1 MTEMIQHAKRALLA
15 EIEAVQKFPSKEI
28 LNPESISEI
37 PGSASA
43 LVRFDHVITSLK
55 FVEECKAH
63 YEGKT
68 VKVKP
73 HQFKEHSMDLIFD
86 GIPEK
91 TIESIELEWENDF
104 ILKKTLHKLE
114 NLEDQAET
122 GLLKSLFAPQTNY
135 YKTPPETEVYHD
147 SSRNNCQIE
156 SIEKAL
162 HQPVSFVWGPPGTG
176 KTSTLGFII
185 ANYLMHGKKVLFAS
199 NTNRAVD
206 VGLLSVI
213 EAMNEIGVEIKPMTL
228 TRFGDSAVDDGQLI
242 SYSFTKHM
250 EDKLE
255 ERKKK
260 AIELAQLLE
269 RHDQFEKNAE
279 ELLSADKPVPD
290 DLETQ
295 LIIFQQ
301 KIQDL
306 GGRKVVEE
314 KLENSFK
321 VYEHLELARFN
332 CISATLAK
340 VCTSELLE
348 SAQFDAVVIDEAS
361 MANIPY
367 LMVLASKATQHIVLV
382 GDPMQLPPISITDKQ
397 EERLFL
403 EKDMFTFLSGAN
415 TVNDL
420 FQWHDSYP
428 EFTSFFDTQYRL
440 NLDLAELVSST
451 FYEGRLKTAGKWHI
465 SGKDSSFKV
474 LDSSLLSPQIIKKPG
489 DGFRPLNPIHIDR
502 CIEQI
507 WELVRSGYRPEQIGI
522 IVPFRSVVW
531 DYRKLLN
538 SKGFND
544 VEIGT
549 IHTFQG
555 REKEI
560 IIFDTVMSAER
571 ENNRERHY
579 TVRPFDELKS
589 GIQVP
594 RLLNVAF
601 SRSKDRFYVIA
612 DMNHINRV
620 YRNKFLGKLLNRMIN

>member
-1 MTEMIQHAKRALLA
+1 MIQHAKRALLA

-63 YEGKT
+63 YDGKT

-147 SSRNNCQIE
+147 SSRNNSQIE

-228 TRFGDSAVDDGQLI
+228 TRFGDSALDDEQLL

>member
-63 YEGKT
+63 YDGKT

-147 SSRNNCQIE
+147 SSRNNSQIE

-228 TRFGDSAVDDGQLI
+228 TRFGDSALDDEQLL

-255 ERKKK
+255 AMNVFPSPET
-260 AIELAQLLE
+260 
-269 RHDQFEKNAE
+269 
-279 ELLSADKPVPD
+279 D
-290 DLETQ
+290 D
-295 LIIFQQ
+295 
-301 KIQDL
+301 
-306 GGRKVVEE
+306 
-314 KLENSFK
+314 
-321 VYEHLELARFN
+321 
-332 CISATLAK
+332 
-340 VCTSELLE
+340 
-348 SAQFDAVVIDEAS
+348 
-361 MANIPY
+361 
-367 LMVLASKATQHIVLV
+367 
-382 GDPMQLPPISITDKQ
+382 
-397 EERLFL
+397 
-403 EKDMFTFLSGAN
+403 
-415 TVNDL
+415 
-420 FQWHDSYP
+420 
-428 EFTSFFDTQYRL
+428 
-440 NLDLAELVSST
+440 
-451 FYEGRLKTAGKWHI
+451 
-465 SGKDSSFKV
+465 
-474 LDSSLLSPQIIKKPG
+474 
-489 DGFRPLNPIHIDR
+489 
-502 CIEQI
+502 
-507 WELVRSGYRPEQIGI
+507 
-522 IVPFRSVVW
+522 
-531 DYRKLLN
+531 
-538 SKGFND
+538 
-544 VEIGT
+544 
-549 IHTFQG
+549 
-555 REKEI
+555 
-560 IIFDTVMSAER
+560 
-571 ENNRERHY
+571 
-579 TVRPFDELKS
+579 
-589 GIQVP
+589 
-594 RLLNVAF
+594 
-601 SRSKDRFYVIA
+601 VIA
-612 DMNHINRV
+612 IT
-620 YRNKFLGKLLNRMIN
+620 